1 MQDPLCEKVRLVFP
15 TPEHADAIE
24 AFRQEFIRY
33 GGDHDGMMSLI
44 RLGVDGW
51 FKQIEL
57 CKKPETCPPV
67 WVPTTQF
74 ICLRESDGKM
84 VGAIQVRHC
93 FNEFL
98 EKYAGH
104 IGYSVC
110 PTERRKGYA
119 TKMLHDVLPYCKNE
133 LGLDRVLV
141 CCLNDNEASRRT
153 ILKNGGVYESTV
165 FEPQKQVYLERY
177 RIET

>member
-1 MQDPLCEKVRLVFP
+1 MKLVLP
-15 TPEHADAIE
+15 TPEYADAIE
-24 AFRQEFIRY
+24 AFRQEFIMY
-33 GGDHDGMMSLI
+33 GGDSDGMMSLI

-51 FKQIEL
+51 FKQIES
-57 CKKPETCPPV
+57 CKKQETCPPV

-74 ICLRESDGKM
+74 IYVRESDGKM

-119 TKMLHDVLPYCKNE
+119 SQMLHDVLPYCKNE

-141 CCLNDNEASRRT
+141 CCLSDNEASRKT
-153 ILKNGGVYESTV
+153 ILKNGGVYDGTV

-177 RIET
+177 WIEV